1 MPVRSPTGPIWPEG
15 AAPASRPPRCL
26 PPSRPSRRS
35 SAAPGCCP
43 PPRSWPRPDF
53 SDRPVRDSSSHL
65 GDAREPGRGARLPRP
80 WTDWSAVMDM
90 ITRQPCLDPDLEL
103 PQWSRPWALTLD
115 PKPSPHLG
123 ARPLVSRVA
132 LLDLLERSRYASVIA
147 VLAPPGYGKTTLLAQ
162 WADRDPRRFGW
173 LAIDQEDNDPAVLL
187 RKLDAVVPEL
197 GSALAPAAE
206 PLVLVL
212 DDLHLL
218 QNRDGLQLVGKL
230 IDDLPMGSQLV
241 IASREEPPLPLA
253 RLRAEGR
260 VLGIG
265 PEDLAMDQRE
275 TSALLE
281 SAELDVDPVDV
292 GELVERTEGWPVAL
306 QLAASSRA
314 RHRYR
319 ANTVVPPAGDRF
331 LIDYLQVVVLSRLPS
346 TLVRFLL
353 RCAVLDRLS
362 GPLCDAVLETTG
374 SADLLECLA
383 RSNLLVI
390 PVDRRRRWYRL
401 HRLFREV
408 LRSQLEREEP
418 EVARWLTRRASEW
431 CEGNDLPEAA
441 VDYDM
446 AAGDADRAARL
457 VVRVALPAY
466 AAGRL
471 SDLERWFDWLEA
483 GGLADRH
490 EAIAL
495 LGAWVNALAGR
506 PAAAERWTEA
516 AERQASD
523 DPPVDGILPVDGS
536 LALLKAALCRQGVE
550 EMRTDAADALRLAP
564 TGSPPQATAQLLLGI
579 AHLLAGDLTSADHS
593 LAYAAQA
600 GEELG
605 VDVAPVALAERS
617 ILAMG
622 RGDWPLAEDLAERA
636 RGSARPEWL
645 ERYGASALLYA
656 ALARSDL
663 AHAEGLR
670 PQLTYALPHLAVQ
683 VRLELARTYLALT
696 DVAAAKTTLW
706 EVDHLL
712 WNRPDLGVLQDQAE
726 ELGAQLGAMREG
738 TIGASSLTGAEVRL
752 LRLLATHY
760 SFREIGGQLYLSQH
774 TVKSQAM
781 SIYRKFGVS
790 SRSQAIQHARDLGL
804 VLQ

>member
-1 MPVRSPTGPIWPEG
+1 
-15 AAPASRPPRCL
+15 
-26 PPSRPSRRS
+26 
-35 SAAPGCCP
+35 
-43 PPRSWPRPDF
+43 
-53 SDRPVRDSSSHL
+53 
-65 GDAREPGRGARLPRP
+65 
-80 WTDWSAVMDM
+80 
-90 ITRQPCLDPDLEL
+90 
-103 PQWSRPWALTLD
+103 
-115 PKPSPHLG
+115 
-123 ARPLVSRVA
+123 
-132 LLDLLERSRYASVIA
+132 
-147 VLAPPGYGKTTLLAQ
+147 
-162 WADRDPRRFGW
+162 
-173 LAIDQEDNDPAVLL
+173 
-187 RKLDAVVPEL
+187 VPEL
-197 GSALAPAAE
+197 GSGLTAAAE

-230 IDDLPMGSQLV
+230 IDDLPLGSQLV

-275 TSALLE
+275 AGALLE
-281 SAELDVDPVDV
+281 NAELDVDPVDV

-314 RHRYR
+314 RHGHR
-319 ANTVVPPAGDRF
+319 ANAVVPPAGDRF
-331 LIDYLQVVVLSRLPS
+331 LVDYLQVVVLSRLPP

-374 SADLLECLA
+374 SADLLEWLA
-383 RSNLLVI
+383 RSNVLVI

-401 HRLFREV
+401 HRLFRDV
-408 LRSQLEREEP
+408 LRSQLERDEP
-418 EVARWLTRRASEW
+418 EVAGRLARRASEW

-441 VDYDM
+441 VDYAM

-483 GGLADRH
+483 AGHADRH

-495 LGAWVNALAGR
+495 LGGWVNALAGR

-516 AERQASD
+516 AERWASD
-523 DPPVDGILPVDGS
+523 GPPADGILPIDGS
-536 LALLKAALCRQGVE
+536 LDLLKAALCRRGVD
-550 EMRTDAADALRLAP
+550 EMRTDATLALRLAP
-564 TGSPPQATAQLLLGI
+564 TGSPPLATARLFLGI
-579 AHLLAGDLTSADHS
+579 AHLLAGDLRSADHS
-593 LAYAAQA
+593 LANAAQA

-636 RGSARPEWL
+636 RGCARPEWL
-645 ERYGASALLYA
+645 ERYAASALLYA
-656 ALARSDL
+656 ALARLAVHRGDVPQARSDL
-663 AHAEGLR
+663 AQAEGLR

-706 EVDHLL
+706 EVDNLL

-752 LRLLATHY
+752 LRMLGTHY

-790 SRSQAIQHARDLGL
+790 SRSEAIQHARDLGL

>member
-1 MPVRSPTGPIWPEG
+1 M
-15 AAPASRPPRCL
+15 
-26 PPSRPSRRS
+26 
-35 SAAPGCCP
+35 
-43 PPRSWPRPDF
+43 
-53 SDRPVRDSSSHL
+53 
-65 GDAREPGRGARLPRP
+65 
-80 WTDWSAVMDM
+80 
-90 ITRQPCLDPDLEL
+90 
-103 PQWSRPWALTLD
+103 
-115 PKPSPHLG
+115 
-123 ARPLVSRVA
+123 VSRVA
-132 LLDLLERSRYASVIA
+132 LLDLLESSRHASVIA

-173 LAIDQEDNDPAVLL
+173 LAIDQDDDDPAVL
-187 RKLDAVVPEL
+187 RRNLDAVVP
-197 GSALAPAAE
+197 GSGPAPSAAAE

-218 QNRDGLQLVGKL
+218 QNRDSLQLVGKL

-275 TSALLE
+275 ASALLE
-281 SAELDVDPVDV
+281 NAELDADPVDV

-314 RHRYR
+314 RHRHR
-319 ANTVVPPAGDRF
+319 ATAVVPPAGDRF

-346 TLVRFLL
+346 TLVRFLS

-374 SADLLECLA
+374 SADLLEWLA

-390 PVDRRRRWYRL
+390 PLDRRRRWYRL

-408 LRSQLEREEP
+408 LRSQLERDEP
-418 EVARWLTRRASEW
+418 EAASWLTRRASEW

-441 VDYDM
+441 VDYAM
-446 AAGDADRAARL
+446 ATGDADRAARL

-466 AAGRL
+466 AGGRL
-471 SDLERWFDWLEA
+471 SDLERWFDWLETA
-483 GGLADRH
+483 GVADRH
-490 EAIAL
+490 QEIAL

-516 AERQASD
+516 AERWASED
-523 DPPVDGILPVDGS
+523 VPAGGIRPIDGS
-536 LALLKAALCRQGVE
+536 LALLKAALCRRGVD
-550 EMRTDAADALRLAP
+550 EMRSDAADALRLAP
-564 TGSPPQATAQLLLGI
+564 TGSPPQAAAQLLLGI
-579 AHLLAGDLTSADHS
+579 AHLLAGDPSSADHS
-593 LAYAAQA
+593 LANAAQA

-622 RGDWPLAEDLAERA
+622 RGDWPLAEGLAERA
-636 RGSARPEWL
+636 CGSARPEWL
-645 ERYGASALLYA
+645 ERYAASALLYA
-656 ALARSDL
+656 ALARLAVHRGDVPQARSDL

-670 PQLTYALPHLAVQ
+670 PLLTYALPHLAVQ

-696 DVAAAKTTLW
+696 DVAAAKAALW
-706 EVDHLL
+706 EVDNLL
-712 WNRPDLGVLQDQAE
+712 WNRPDLGVLPGQAE
-726 ELGAQLGAMREG
+726 ALGAQLGAMRKG
-738 TIGASSLTGAEVRL
+738 TIGASSLTGAELRL
-752 LRLLATHY
+752 LRLLGTHY

-790 SRSQAIQHARDLGL
+790 SRSEAIQYARDLGL
-804 VLQ
+804 LLL

>member
-1 MPVRSPTGPIWPEG
+1 
-15 AAPASRPPRCL
+15 
-26 PPSRPSRRS
+26 
-35 SAAPGCCP
+35 
-43 PPRSWPRPDF
+43 
-53 SDRPVRDSSSHL
+53 
-65 GDAREPGRGARLPRP
+65 
-80 WTDWSAVMDM
+80 MDT
-90 ITRQPCLDPDLEL
+90 ITRQPCPDIDLEW
-103 PQWSRPWALTLD
+103 PRWSRPWALTLE
-115 PKPSPHLG
+115 PTPSPHPG

-132 LLDLLERSRYASVIA
+132 LLDLLERSEHASVVA
-147 VLAPPGYGKTTLLAQ
+147 VLAPPGYGKTTLLGQ
-162 WADRDPRRFGW
+162 WAERDPRRFGW
-173 LAIDQEDNDPAVLL
+173 LTIDQVDNDPAVLL
-187 RKLDAVVPEL
+187 HKLDAVVPEV
-197 GSALAPAAE
+197 GPAPAAAAE

-218 QNRDGLQLVGKL
+218 QNRDCLQLVGKL
-230 IDDLPMGSQLV
+230 IDDLPAGSQLV

-275 TSALLE
+275 AGALLE
-281 SAELDVDPVDV
+281 NAELDVDPVDV

-306 QLAASSRA
+306 QLVATSRA
-314 RHRYR
+314 RHRHR
-319 ANTVVPPAGDRF
+319 ANAVAPPAGDRF
-331 LIDYLQVVVLSRLPS
+331 LIDYLQVAVLSRLPS
-346 TLVRFLL
+346 TLVRFLV
-353 RCAVLDRLS
+353 RCSALDRLS
-362 GPLCDAVLETTG
+362 GPLCDAVLDTTG
-374 SADLLECLA
+374 SADLLEWLA

-401 HRLFREV
+401 HRLFRDV
-408 LRSQLEREEP
+408 LRSQLERDEP
-418 EVARWLTRRASEW
+418 EVAVRLIRRASEW

-441 VDYDM
+441 VDYAM
-446 AAGDADRAARL
+446 AAGDPDRAARL

-466 AAGRL
+466 AGGRL

-483 GGLADRH
+483 AGFADRH
-490 EAIAL
+490 QAIAL
-495 LGAWVNALAGR
+495 VGAWVNALAGR

-536 LALLKAALCRQGVE
+536 LALLKAALCRRGVQ
-550 EMRTDAADALRLAP
+550 EMRTDATNALSLAP

-579 AHLLAGDLTSADHS
+579 AHLLAGDLSSADHS
-593 LAYAAQA
+593 LANAAQA

-636 RGSARPEWL
+636 RGSAHPEWL
-645 ERYGASALLYA
+645 ERYPASALLYA
-656 ALARSDL
+656 ALARLAVHRGDVPQARSDL

-706 EVDHLL
+706 EVDNLL
-712 WNRPDLGVLQDQAE
+712 WNRPDLGVLLDQAE

-752 LRLLATHY
+752 LRLLGTHY

>member
-1 MPVRSPTGPIWPEG
+1 
-15 AAPASRPPRCL
+15 
-26 PPSRPSRRS
+26 
-35 SAAPGCCP
+35 
-43 PPRSWPRPDF
+43 
-53 SDRPVRDSSSHL
+53 
-65 GDAREPGRGARLPRP
+65 
-80 WTDWSAVMDM
+80 MDT
-90 ITRQPCLDPDLEL
+90 ITRQPCPDIDLEW
-103 PQWSRPWALTLD
+103 PRWSRPWALTLE

-132 LLDLLERSRYASVIA
+132 LLDLLERSRHASVIA
-147 VLAPPGYGKTTLLAQ
+147 VLAPPGYGKTTLLSQ

-173 LAIDQEDNDPAVLL
+173 LTIDQDDNDSAVLL

-197 GSALAPAAE
+197 GSAPAAAAE

-218 QNRDGLQLVGKL
+218 ENRDCLQLVGKL
-230 IDDLPMGSQLV
+230 IDDLPTGSQLV

-265 PEDLAMDQRE
+265 PDDLAMDQRE
-275 TSALLE
+275 AGALLE
-281 SAELDVDPVDV
+281 NAELDVDPVDV

-314 RHRYR
+314 RHRHR
-319 ANTVVPPAGDRF
+319 ANAVVPPAGDRF
-331 LIDYLQVVVLSRLPS
+331 LVDYLQVVVLSRLPS

-374 SADLLECLA
+374 SADLLEWLA
-383 RSNLLVI
+383 RSNLLVV

-401 HRLFREV
+401 HRLFRDV
-408 LRSQLEREEP
+408 LRSQLERDEP
-418 EVARWLTRRASEW
+418 EVAARLTRRASEW

-441 VDYDM
+441 VDYAM
-446 AAGDADRAARL
+446 AAGDGDRAARL
-457 VVRVALPAY
+457 VVQVALPAY
-466 AAGRL
+466 AGGRL
-471 SDLERWFDWLEA
+471 SDLERWFEWLEA
-483 GGLADRH
+483 AGLADRH
-490 EAIAL
+490 QAIAL

-536 LALLKAALCRQGVE
+536 LALLKAALCRRGVQ
-550 EMRTDAADALRLAP
+550 EMRTDATDALSLAP

-579 AHLLAGDLTSADHS
+579 AHLLAGDLRSADHS
-593 LAYAAQA
+593 LANAAQA

-636 RGSARPEWL
+636 RGSAHPEWL
-645 ERYGASALLYA
+645 ERYAASALLYA
-656 ALARSDL
+656 AQAIHRGDVPQARSDL

-706 EVDHLL
+706 EVDNLL
-712 WNRPDLGVLQDQAE
+712 WNRPDLGMLRDQAE

-752 LRLLATHY
+752 LRLLGTHY

>member
-1 MPVRSPTGPIWPEG
+1 
-15 AAPASRPPRCL
+15 
-26 PPSRPSRRS
+26 
-35 SAAPGCCP
+35 
-43 PPRSWPRPDF
+43 
-53 SDRPVRDSSSHL
+53 
-65 GDAREPGRGARLPRP
+65 
-80 WTDWSAVMDM
+80 MDT
-90 ITRQPCLDPDLEL
+90 ITRQPYPDIDLEW
-103 PQWSRPWALTLD
+103 PRWSRPWALTLE

-132 LLDLLERSRYASVIA
+132 LLDLLERSRHASVIA
-147 VLAPPGYGKTTLLAQ
+147 VLAPPGYGKTTLLSQ

-173 LAIDQEDNDPAVLL
+173 VAIDQDDNDPAVLF

-197 GSALAPAAE
+197 GSGLTAAAE

-230 IDDLPMGSQLV
+230 IDDLPLGSQLV

-275 TSALLE
+275 AGALLE
-281 SAELDVDPVDV
+281 NAELDVDPVDV

-314 RHRYR
+314 RHGHR
-319 ANTVVPPAGDRF
+319 ANAVVPPAGDRF
-331 LIDYLQVVVLSRLPS
+331 LVDYLQVVVLSRLPP

-374 SADLLECLA
+374 SADLLEWLA
-383 RSNLLVI
+383 RSNVLVI

-401 HRLFREV
+401 HRLFRDV
-408 LRSQLEREEP
+408 LRSQLERDEP
-418 EVARWLTRRASEW
+418 EVAGRLARRASEW

-441 VDYDM
+441 VDYAM

-483 GGLADRH
+483 AGHADRH

-495 LGAWVNALAGR
+495 LGGWVNALAGR

-516 AERQASD
+516 AERWASD
-523 DPPVDGILPVDGS
+523 GPPADGILPIDGS
-536 LALLKAALCRQGVE
+536 LDLLKAALCRRGVD
-550 EMRTDAADALRLAP
+550 EMRTDATLALRLAP
-564 TGSPPQATAQLLLGI
+564 TGSPPQATAQLFLGI
-579 AHLLAGDLTSADHS
+579 AHLLAGDLRSADHS
-593 LAYAAQA
+593 LANAAQA

-636 RGSARPEWL
+636 RGCARPEWL
-645 ERYGASALLYA
+645 ERYAASALLYA
-656 ALARSDL
+656 ALARLAVHRGDVPQARSDL
-663 AHAEGLR
+663 AQAEGLR

-706 EVDHLL
+706 EVDNLL

-752 LRLLATHY
+752 LRMLGTHY

-790 SRSQAIQHARDLGL
+790 SRSEAIQHARDLGL

>member
-1 MPVRSPTGPIWPEG
+1 MDTIIKQPY
-15 AAPASRPPRCL
+15 
-26 PPSRPSRRS
+26 
-35 SAAPGCCP
+35 
-43 PPRSWPRPDF
+43 PD
-53 SDRPVRDSSSHL
+53 
-65 GDAREPGRGARLPRP
+65 
-80 WTDWSAVMDM
+80 T
-90 ITRQPCLDPDLEL
+90 DLES
-103 PQWSRPWALTLD
+103 PRWSRPWTMTLE

-132 LLDLLERSRYASVIA
+132 LLDLLERSRHASVIA
-147 VLAPPGYGKTTLLAQ
+147 VLAPPGYGKTTLLSQ

-173 LAIDQEDNDPAVLL
+173 VAIDQDDNDPAVLF

-197 GSALAPAAE
+197 GSALAAAAE

-275 TSALLE
+275 AGALLE
-281 SAELDVDPVDV
+281 NAELDVDPVDV

-314 RHRYR
+314 RHRHR
-319 ANTVVPPAGDRF
+319 ANAVVPPAGDRF

-374 SADLLECLA
+374 SADLLEWLA

-401 HRLFREV
+401 HRLFRDV
-408 LRSQLEREEP
+408 LRSQLERDEP
-418 EVARWLTRRASEW
+418 EVAARLARRASEW

-441 VDYDM
+441 VDYAM
-446 AAGDADRAARL
+446 AAGDVDRAARL

-483 GGLADRH
+483 AGFADRH

-516 AERQASD
+516 AERGASD
-523 DPPVDGILPVDGS
+523 DPPADGILPIDGS
-536 LALLKAALCRQGVE
+536 LALLKAALCRRGVE
-550 EMRTDAADALRLAP
+550 EMRTDATDALRLAP

-579 AHLLAGDLTSADHS
+579 AHLLAGDLSSADHS
-593 LAYAAQA
+593 LANAAQA

-605 VDVAPVALAERS
+605 VDVAPVALAEQS

-636 RGSARPEWL
+636 RGSARSEWL
-645 ERYGASALLYA
+645 ERYAASALLYA
-656 ALARSDL
+656 ARARLAVHRGDVPQARSDL
-663 AHAEGLR
+663 AQAEGLR

-696 DVAAAKTTLW
+696 DVAAAKTKLR
-706 EVDHLL
+706 EVDNLL

-738 TIGASSLTGAEVRL
+738 AIGASSLTGAEVRL
-752 LRLLATHY
+752 LRMLGTHY

-790 SRSQAIQHARDLGL
+790 SRSEAIQHARDLGL

>member
-1 MPVRSPTGPIWPEG
+1 
-15 AAPASRPPRCL
+15 
-26 PPSRPSRRS
+26 
-35 SAAPGCCP
+35 
-43 PPRSWPRPDF
+43 
-53 SDRPVRDSSSHL
+53 
-65 GDAREPGRGARLPRP
+65 
-80 WTDWSAVMDM
+80 MDT
-90 ITRQPCLDPDLEL
+90 ITRQPCPNTDLES
-103 PQWSRPWALTLD
+103 PRRSRPWALTLE
-115 PKPSPHLG
+115 PTPSPHLG
-123 ARPLVSRVA
+123 ARPLVPRVA
-132 LLDLLERSRYASVIA
+132 LLDLLESSRHASVIA
-147 VLAPPGYGKTTLLAQ
+147 VLAPPGYGKTSLLSQ

-173 LAIDQEDNDPAVLL
+173 LAIGDDDNDPAVLH
-187 RKLDAVVPEL
+187 RNLDEVVP
-197 GSALAPAAE
+197 GFGPAPPAAAE

-218 QNRDGLQLVGKL
+218 QNRDSLQLVGKL

-275 TSALLE
+275 ASALLE
-281 SAELDVDPVDV
+281 NAELDADPVDV

-306 QLAASSRA
+306 QLTASSWA
-314 RHRYR
+314 RHRHR
-319 ANTVVPPAGDRF
+319 ATAVVLPADDRF

-346 TLVRFLL
+346 TLVRFLS

-374 SADLLECLA
+374 SADLLEWLA

-390 PVDRRRRWYRL
+390 PLDRRRRWYRL

-408 LRSQLEREEP
+408 LRSQLERDEP
-418 EVARWLTRRASEW
+418 EAASWLTRRASEW

-441 VDYDM
+441 VDYAM

-457 VVRVALPAY
+457 VIRVALPTY

-471 SDLERWFDWLEA
+471 PDLERWFDWLETA
-483 GGLADRH
+483 GLADRSQ
-490 EAIAL
+490 AIAL

-516 AERQASD
+516 AERWASD
-523 DPPVDGILPVDGS
+523 DPPADGNLPIDGS
-536 LALLKAALCRQGVE
+536 LALLKAALCRRGVD
-550 EMRTDAADALRLAP
+550 EMRSDATDAFRLAP

-579 AHLLAGDLTSADHS
+579 AHLLAGDLSSADHS
-593 LAYAAQA
+593 LANAAQA

-622 RGDWPLAEDLAERA
+622 RGEWPLAEALAERA
-636 RGSARPEWL
+636 CSSARPEWL
-645 ERYGASALLYA
+645 ERYAASALLYA
-656 ALARSDL
+656 VLARLAVHRGDVPQARSDL

-696 DVAAAKTTLW
+696 DMAAAKTALW
-706 EVDHLL
+706 EVDNLL
-712 WNRPDLGVLQDQAE
+712 WNRPDLGVLQGQAE
-726 ELGAQLGAMREG
+726 ELGAQLGAMRRG
-738 TIGASSLTGAEVRL
+738 TIGASSLTGAELRL
-752 LRLLATHY
+752 LRLLGTHY

-790 SRSQAIQHARDLGL
+790 SRSEAIQYARDLGL
-804 VLQ
+804 LLQ